1 MIGNKCFTFRSCV
14 NQDELVYIQATR
26 DSDVDVFLSTQGG
39 LVLEIND
46 PIHFPDTNYT
56 LINIC
61 TAFIFCPECYEAE
74 VVLYDDFGRNLN
86 ATGSSQCPTPEEAY
100 VLSNCRYTGTFGDPE
115 DINQSPDTLL
125 VTSSNLLV
133 YVGMVVTLEEYPG
146 NCYTV
151 YGPYTELT
159 GCPCEYVTVQNASGD
174 CTCCLGED
182 PKPPLERV
190 IPKPVRVFYH
200 ITDTECEI
208 RDNTTFANNY
218 YKLFTGIRYGIK
230 NCCGDVDFEKL
241 WIKKELSDYSRI
253 NPPVTCAPPVVE
265 VCPDPCPAPEPLGCL
280 PVQDVIAAGTF
291 V

>member
-26 DSDVDVFLSTQGG
+26 DSDVDVFLSSQGG
-39 LVLEIND
+39 LGLEVND
-46 PIHFPDTNYT
+46 PIHFPDTYYT

-61 TAFIFCPECYEAE
+61 GVYIDCPECYDVE
-74 VVLYDDFGRNLN
+74 VILYDDYIRNLN
-86 ATGSSQCPTPEEAY
+86 PTGLSECPTPAEAY
-100 VLSNCRYTGTFGDPE
+100 VLSNCRYTGTFENPE
-115 DINQSPDTLL
+115 SILQNPDTLL

-133 YVGMVVTLEEYPG
+133 YVGMVVTLEEHPD

-159 GCPCEYVTVQNASGD
+159 GCPCEFVTVQNASGD
-174 CTCCLGED
+174 CTCCLGEEL
-182 PKPPLERV
+182 KPPIERV
-190 IPKPVRVFYH
+190 IPKPVRIFYH

-218 YKLFTGIRYGIK
+218 YRLFTGIRYGIQ

-241 WIKKELSDYSRI
+241 WIRKELSDYSRI
-253 NPPVTCAPPVVE
+253 NPPTTCAPPVIE
-265 VCPDPCPAPEPLGCL
+265 DCPDPCPAPEPIGCL
-280 PVQDVIAAGTF
+280 PVDGITATGTF
-291 V
+291 S